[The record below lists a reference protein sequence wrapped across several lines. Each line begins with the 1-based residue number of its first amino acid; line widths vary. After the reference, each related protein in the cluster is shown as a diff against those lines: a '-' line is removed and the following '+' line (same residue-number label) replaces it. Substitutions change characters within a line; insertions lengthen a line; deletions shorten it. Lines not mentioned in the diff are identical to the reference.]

1 MIEHAELTRKDELL
15 PFLGQIAFPR
25 DGLFEIHDRLV
36 RRDGNGQLVGLDIR
50 RTLDVAARVSV
61 GHSPSGGSRSAAERG
76 RGKTDTVISPG
87 AAVLE
92 VEADAW
98 SAILSMGYL

>member
-1 MIEHAELTRKDELL
+1 MIEHAELTGKDELL

-25 DGLFEIHDRLV
+25 DGLFEIYDRLV

-61 GHSPSGGSRSAAERG
+61 GHSLGGPRSAAERG

-98 SAILSMGYL
+98 SAILWMGYL